1 MKVPYA
7 PIVGSVLRDGRKKN
21 NLKLADYESIPG
33 ITQSMASRFENG
45 RCSLAVETLLKLCDV
60 LNYSLSS
67 FFADVEKRVKFLA
80 DNNVQTVVVSLHEE
94 RTIEEIISTITE
106 LKVLNKVLVSFKTQ

>member
-7 PIVGSVLRDGRKKN
+7 LVVGSVLRDARKKN

-45 RCSLAVETLLKLCDV
+45 RCSLAVETLLKLCAVFD
-60 LNYSLSS
+60 YSLSG

-80 DNNVQTVVVSLHEE
+80 DNNVQTINVSLHEE

-106 LKVLNKVLVSFKTQ
+106 LKVLNKVLINYKTQ